1 MTGPDG
7 TICPDPE
14 TNQRALIERLRPL
27 IDAHC
32 GVLREPQALVFPAGH
47 QGQIYGYSV
56 TVGRPCVLHPELVRT
71 PGDLAGHG
79 TSWDESTAWIRA
91 SCEALERYC
100 STMYP
105 ASGILQAT
113 ARELGDDALD
123 PRRLPQCSARER
135 QRAEPEYRLRVPDI
149 TTVERWIAGF
159 SLTRGQQTLLPLT
172 AVYMGLP
179 EPLSSHLMFPES
191 TGFAA
196 GSTYDDAILSAL
208 CEAIERD
215 SLALWWLHQLPM
227 PRIEVED
234 WPDPALAEL
243 IDRAMRVGIRTHLFD
258 LTSDLGVPV
267 VGVVQTTARGSP
279 RAIAMGACRLSGAS
293 AALRVVE
300 EAASLRVALAWSRG
314 FVGREVVRSG
324 RPLSPMQFGLLYAD
338 NDGPERFSFATRD
351 APIRP
356 SLPGPIAGPD
366 SLKAIVNMLGDH
378 DMEVFVVDVTQPEIR
393 DVGLVVVRVIVPE
406 LMRISFSHGI
416 RYLGHPR
423 LYTAPE
429 NMGYGL
435 RTEDM
440 VTNDPIPFA

>member
-1 MTGPDG
+1 VTGPDG
-7 TICPDPE
+7 TVCSDPE
-14 TNQRALIERLRPL
+14 KARRALLKRLRPL
-27 IDAHC
+27 IDADC
-32 GVLREPQALVFPAGH
+32 GVLREPQMLVFPSGH
-47 QGQIYGYSV
+47 QGSMHGYSV
-56 TVGRPCVLHPELVRT
+56 TVGRPSALHPELVRA

-79 TSWDESTAWIRA
+79 TSWDESTARIRA

-135 QRAEPEYRLRVPDI
+135 QVAEPEYRLRTPDI
-149 TTVERWIAGF
+149 TTVERWVEGF
-159 SLTRGQQTLLPLT
+159 SLTRGKKTWLPLT

-179 EPLSSHLMFPES
+179 EPLSSHLVFPES

-196 GSTYDDAILSAL
+196 GSSYDDAILSAL

-227 PRIEVED
+227 PRIEAED
-234 WPDPALAEL
+234 WPDPVLAEL
-243 IDRAMRVGIRTHLFD
+243 IDQARRAGIRTHLFD

-267 VGVVQTTARGSP
+267 VGAVQTTAQGSP
-279 RAIAMGACRLSGAS
+279 RVIAMGACRLSGAS

-314 FVGREVVRSG
+314 FVGREVIQAG
-324 RPLSPMQFGLLYAD
+324 TPLSPMQFGLLYAD
-338 NDGPERFSFATRD
+338 DDGPERFSFATRD
-351 APIRP
+351 APVRP
-356 SLPGPIAGPD
+356 SLPAPIAGSD
-366 SLKAIVNMLGDH
+366 SLNAIVNMLGDY
-378 DMEVFVVDVTQPEIR
+378 DMEVFVADVTQPEIR

-423 LYTAPE
+423 LYEAPE
-429 NMGYGL
+429 KMGYGR

-440 VTNDPIPFA
+440 VTDDPIPFA